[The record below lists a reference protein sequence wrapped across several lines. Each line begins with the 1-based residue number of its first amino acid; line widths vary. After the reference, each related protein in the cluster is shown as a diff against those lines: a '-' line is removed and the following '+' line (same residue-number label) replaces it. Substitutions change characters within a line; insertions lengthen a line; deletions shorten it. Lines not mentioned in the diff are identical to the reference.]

1 MYDYLI
7 IGNGIA
13 GLSATEEIR
22 KKDSDASI
30 LIVSEEKPSTYWRTR
45 LSELICK
52 DFEEDEIFVKNEPWY
67 SERHIEER
75 LSTKVEKID
84 PEKRIA
90 YLEDGEEI
98 EFGKALIATGARAF
112 VPPITNIDSK
122 GVFAIRTVDDLR
134 SFKEYVEGKKEVVVI
149 GGGIL
154 GLEAAFSAKKLGL
167 NITVIESFDY
177 LLARQLDR
185 ELSEKLEENL
195 NNMGIK
201 TYTGKNTQ
209 EILTKDGAVCG
220 VKLADGTEIP
230 ADAIMVQAG
239 IRSNIKMAQESGLE
253 TDRGI
258 MVNDHL
264 ETGHEGIFAAGD
276 CAQIGQFTIG
286 LWTSSQEMG
295 KIAGHNMTGDSE
307 SYKQPKPFSTLMLGD
322 IKLFSAGM
330 NSGEGIEE
338 EKKEIDGK
346 IYKLF
351 KKENSYVGG
360 ILWGDIKYQNDVKN
374 IVFKGVNIEETKL
387 GTEIFGK

>member
-1 MYDYLI
+1 
-7 IGNGIA
+7 
-13 GLSATEEIR
+13 
-22 KKDSDASI
+22 
-30 LIVSEEKPSTYWRTR
+30 
-45 LSELICK
+45 
-52 DFEEDEIFVKNEPWY
+52 
-67 SERHIEER
+67 
-75 LSTKVEKID
+75 
-84 PEKRIA
+84 
-90 YLEDGEEI
+90 
-98 EFGKALIATGARAF
+98 
-112 VPPITNIDSK
+112 
-122 GVFAIRTVDDLR
+122 
-134 SFKEYVEGKKEVVVI
+134 
-149 GGGIL
+149 
-154 GLEAAFSAKKLGL
+154 
-167 NITVIESFDY
+167 
-177 LLARQLDR
+177 
-185 ELSEKLEENL
+185 
-195 NNMGIK
+195 
-201 TYTGKNTQ
+201 
-209 EILTKDGAVCG
+209 
-220 VKLADGTEIP
+220 
-230 ADAIMVQAG
+230 MVQAG

-307 SYKQPKPFSTLMLGD
+307 SYKQPKPFSTLMLGN

>member
-1 MYDYLI
+1 
-7 IGNGIA
+7 
-13 GLSATEEIR
+13 
-22 KKDSDASI
+22 
-30 LIVSEEKPSTYWRTR
+30 
-45 LSELICK
+45 
-52 DFEEDEIFVKNEPWY
+52 
-67 SERHIEER
+67 
-75 LSTKVEKID
+75 
-84 PEKRIA
+84 
-90 YLEDGEEI
+90 
-98 EFGKALIATGARAF
+98 
-112 VPPITNIDSK
+112 
-122 GVFAIRTVDDLR
+122 
-134 SFKEYVEGKKEVVVI
+134 
-149 GGGIL
+149 
-154 GLEAAFSAKKLGL
+154 
-167 NITVIESFDY
+167 
-177 LLARQLDR
+177 
-185 ELSEKLEENL
+185 
-195 NNMGIK
+195 MGIK

-295 KIAGHNMTGDSE
+295 KIAGNNMTGDSE

-351 KKENSYVGG
+351 KKEDAYVGG

-374 IVFKGVNIEETKL
+374 IVFKGANIEETKL